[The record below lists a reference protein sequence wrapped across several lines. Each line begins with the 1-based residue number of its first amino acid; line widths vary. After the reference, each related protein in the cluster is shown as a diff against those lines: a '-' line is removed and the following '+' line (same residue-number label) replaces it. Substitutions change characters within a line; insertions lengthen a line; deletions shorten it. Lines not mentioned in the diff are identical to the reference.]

1 MSYTSVMPSTSA
13 HITHDASARAGRA
26 CVHVRTANP
35 LERAP
40 EQHERDN
47 MHTLTQSH
55 IERPA
60 LTPSQIADRTPPSHC
75 THDFE
80 RSAWLR
86 ACEQIDAER
95 RAQRAAAHAAFVAA
109 YAGAPLAPISQ
120 GGTA

>member
-1 MSYTSVMPSTSA
+1 
-13 HITHDASARAGRA
+13 
-26 CVHVRTANP
+26 
-35 LERAP
+35 
-40 EQHERDN
+40 
-47 MHTLTQSH
+47 MHTQTQY

-75 THDFE
+75 THDFD